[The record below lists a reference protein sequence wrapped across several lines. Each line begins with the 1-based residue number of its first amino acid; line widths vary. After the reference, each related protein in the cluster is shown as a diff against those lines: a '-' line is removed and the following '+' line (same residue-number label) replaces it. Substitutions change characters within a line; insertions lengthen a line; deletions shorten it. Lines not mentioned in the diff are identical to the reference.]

1 MSRSLDAQSRAF
13 QSVMVGLLKLYQF
26 RDRNET
32 VAYGLSVSQAYALRS
47 LAEHGPLA
55 MGALAEDLNLSVS
68 TTTRLVDPLAERSLL
83 RREQCREDR
92 RVWRV
97 SLTAKGERL
106 WKRLEG
112 ELLAIDAEVLG
123 SLSSSERETLI
134 RAMGALARA
143 TQQWRREKSEQAGS
157 ETLRLKAG

>member
-1 MSRSLDAQSRAF
+1 MARALDTQTRDF

-47 LAEHGPLA
+47 LAEQ
-55 MGALAEDLNLSVS
+55 GALPMSVLADDLNLTVS
-68 TTTRLVDPLAERSLL
+68 TTTRLVDSLAERSLL
-83 RREQCREDR
+83 RRAQSAQDR

-106 WKRLEG
+106 WGRLED
-112 ELLAIDAEVLG
+112 ELLANDAKVL
-123 SLSSSERETLI
+123 STLSSAERETVI
-134 RAMGALARA
+134 RTMALLAKA
-143 TQQWRREKSEQAGS
+143 TEEWRRK
-157 ETLRLKAG
+157 KADEAS